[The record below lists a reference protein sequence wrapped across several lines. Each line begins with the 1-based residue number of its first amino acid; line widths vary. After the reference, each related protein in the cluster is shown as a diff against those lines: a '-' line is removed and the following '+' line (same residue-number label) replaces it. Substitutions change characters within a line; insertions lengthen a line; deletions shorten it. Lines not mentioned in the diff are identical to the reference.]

1 MCTSCYWDNLIW
13 GHLPPSTS
21 AIFHTSCKL
30 ARDKWFY
37 TNKHVIKIQCD
48 DWFSIAWRW
57 VTTRSNWLAHSCISF
72 PGSLIQP
79 KTIDLSA
86 RLWGGLFPRASY
98 WRLSCWADSCM
109 LCKLDETSDS
119 QEFYYH
125 QLNFDFK
132 NNFGL
137 CPHYGF
143 ILTGLGIYR
152 LC

>member
-1 MCTSCYWDNLIW
+1 MRRLVLNCVTVGNDAQQLTCALL
-13 GHLPPSTS
+13 HLVP
-21 AIFHTSCKL
+21 
-30 ARDKWFY
+30 R
-37 TNKHVIKIQCD
+37 V
-48 DWFSIAWRW
+48 
-57 VTTRSNWLAHSCISF
+57 
-72 PGSLIQP
+72 LIQP
-79 KTIDLSA
+79 KTIDLST
-86 RLWGGLFPRASY
+86 RLRGGLFPRASY
-98 WRLSCWADSCM
+98 RRLSCWADSCM